1 MFVDRREAGER
12 LAKALE
18 KYQNQEALVLAIPRG
33 GVEVGYEVARYLNS
47 NFSIIVSRKL
57 PLPEDPEAGF
67 GAIAEDGS
75 IFIFEEVALQIPAK
89 LIDRIIEEQKEEIKR
104 RMVVLRKGR
113 PLPKIANRT
122 VILVDDG
129 LAMGSTMRVSI
140 MLCRNNRARKIV
152 VAVPVSGENVA
163 EEIGKM
169 VDELVV
175 LEKPPFFYAVAQV
188 YRHWH
193 DVSDKEVVT
202 IVEKWERQVERS
214 KQHQNHISAT
224 E

>member
-18 KYQNQEALVLAIPRG
+18 KYRNQEALVLAIPRG

-89 LIDRIIEEQKEEIKR
+89 LIDRIIEEQKE
-104 RMVVLRKGR
+104 
-113 PLPKIANRT
+113 
-122 VILVDDG
+122 
-129 LAMGSTMRVSI
+129 
-140 MLCRNNRARKIV
+140 
-152 VAVPVSGENVA
+152 
-163 EEIGKM
+163 
-169 VDELVV
+169 
-175 LEKPPFFYAVAQV
+175 
-188 YRHWH
+188 
-193 DVSDKEVVT
+193 
-202 IVEKWERQVERS
+202 
-214 KQHQNHISAT
+214 
-224 E
+224 